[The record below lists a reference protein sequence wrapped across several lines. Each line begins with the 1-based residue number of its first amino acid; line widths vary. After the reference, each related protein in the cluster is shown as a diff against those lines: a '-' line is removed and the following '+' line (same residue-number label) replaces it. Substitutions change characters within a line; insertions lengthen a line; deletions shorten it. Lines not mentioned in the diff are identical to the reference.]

1 MSRRS
6 ETNTTVSIAIAAEAH
21 TKKIDKGG
29 APYILHPRGMLAIP
43 FAHSCNAAAAGSVA
57 VPAPGAYLS
66 LETCKNAKGI
76 RVNWKKR
83 QKQIEQLRAK
93 HGKDR
98 SLAREFPDLKVE
110 QRPAPCTNGM
120 RGSTARRTQPPGMK
134 QFPVGHS
141 HKQGLELITPGMDL
155 QWMGGKK
162 T

>member
-1 MSRRS
+1 MVLISILGF
-6 ETNTTVSIAIAAEAH
+6 TNCH
-21 TKKIDKGG
+21 
-29 APYILHPRGMLAIP
+29 R
-43 FAHSCNAAAAGSVA
+43 N
-57 VPAPGAYLS
+57 
-66 LETCKNAKGI
+66 
-76 RVNWKKR
+76 RVHWKKR
-83 QKQIEQLRAK
+83 QKEIRRLLAK

-110 QRPAPCTNGM
+110 QRTAPCSNGM
-120 RGSTARRTQPPGMK
+120 RGGTARRAQPPGMK